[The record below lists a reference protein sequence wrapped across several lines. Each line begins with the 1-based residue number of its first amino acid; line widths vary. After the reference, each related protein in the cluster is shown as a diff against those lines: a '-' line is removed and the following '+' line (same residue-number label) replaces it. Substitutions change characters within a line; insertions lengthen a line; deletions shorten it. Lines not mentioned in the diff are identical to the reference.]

1 MLKVK
6 AAPGIKIPLEHS
18 HQDSIPA
25 GRIMQVEESHY
36 YRSMILDGD
45 LLEVSEAE
53 WASQQEA
60 DAKAEADAIAAD
72 AKAKSAAVKA
82 ASKPTATN

>member
-6 AAPGIKIPLEHS
+6 AAPGIKIPLEYS
-18 HQDSIPA
+18 HQDSIPP
-25 GRIMQVEESHY
+25 GRIMQVDDSHY
-36 YRSMILDGD
+36 YRSMINDGD

-53 WASQQEA
+53 WQAQVDA

-72 AKAKSAAVKA
+72 AKVKAAAVKA
-82 ASKPTATN
+82 ASKPTANN